1 MKKMVQLLTSAM
13 LVAALLT
20 GCGGASGETQTQG
33 AGTADVPLKIQ
44 LAHADTESEDGI
56 HQKMAVLFQGY
67 VSDLSGGTM
76 EIEIVGN
83 GQLGGERDLVEGM
96 QLGTIEMAST
106 ANMVLSNFDP
116 RFAVLDLPYLITD
129 YETAYRVLDSDVI
142 QDLQDSFAEQ
152 SGVRV
157 LAYGQGGFRQVIGN
171 VAVNSLADM
180 HGMKVRVPESDI
192 YIDTF
197 SALGAN
203 PTPLAY
209 SETFTALQ
217 QGTVDAFEITPA
229 VVLSAGFW
237 EICSD
242 MNMTNHLFSPNP
254 LMISENLFQ
263 SLTEEQQDILTE
275 AAAKAAADQRQ
286 WLEDGEADTMAQLEE
301 KGMTINYPDLEELQN
316 AVADSGLYEKYQETI
331 GADLFSAVQELCQ

>member
-33 AGTADVPLKIQ
+33 AGTADEPLKIQ

-203 PTPLAY
+203 PSPLAY

-237 EICSD
+237 EVCSD

>member
-33 AGTADVPLKIQ
+33 AGTADEPLKIQ

-157 LAYGQGGFRQVIGN
+157 LAYGQGGFRQVIGKQ
-171 VAVNSLADM
+171 AQKARTLAR
-180 HGMKVRVPESDI
+180 VQRSVPESAHLSCGRRTRAAEGWRKQHFR
-192 YIDTF
+192 YRK
-197 SALGAN
+197 
-203 PTPLAY
+203 P
-209 SETFTALQ
+209 
-217 QGTVDAFEITPA
+217 PA
-229 VVLSAGFW
+229 
-237 EICSD
+237 
-242 MNMTNHLFSPNP
+242 SP
-254 LMISENLFQ
+254 S
-263 SLTEEQQDILTE
+263 
-275 AAAKAAADQRQ
+275 
-286 WLEDGEADTMAQLEE
+286 
-301 KGMTINYPDLEELQN
+301 
-316 AVADSGLYEKYQETI
+316 V
-331 GADLFSAVQELCQ
+331 

>member
-33 AGTADVPLKIQ
+33 AGTADEPLKIQ

-83 GQLGGERDLVEGM
+83 RQLGGERDLVEGM

-237 EICSD
+237 EVCSD

>member
-33 AGTADVPLKIQ
+33 AGTADEPLKIQ

-67 VSDLSGGTM
+67 VSDLSGGPM

-237 EICSD
+237 EVCSD

>member
-33 AGTADVPLKIQ
+33 AGTADEPLKIQ

-237 EICSD
+237 EVCSD
-242 MNMTNHLFSPNP
+242 MHMTNHLFSPNP

-263 SLTEEQQDILTE
+263 SLPEEQQDILTE

>member
-20 GCGGASGETQTQG
+20 GCGGASGEAQTRG
-33 AGTADVPLKIQ
+33 AGTADEPLKIQ

-96 QLGTIEMAST
+96 QLGTIAMAST

-237 EICSD
+237 EVCSD

>member
-1 MKKMVQLLTSAM
+1 
-13 LVAALLT
+13 
-20 GCGGASGETQTQG
+20 
-33 AGTADVPLKIQ
+33 
-44 LAHADTESEDGI
+44 
-56 HQKMAVLFQGY
+56 
-67 VSDLSGGTM
+67 M

-237 EICSD
+237 EVCSD

-331 GADLFSAVQELCQ
+331 GADLFSAVQERCQ

>member
-20 GCGGASGETQTQG
+20 GCGGASGETQTHG
-33 AGTADVPLKIQ
+33 AGTADEPLKIQ

-237 EICSD
+237 EVCSD
-242 MNMTNHLFSPNP
+242 LNMTNHLFSPNP

>member
-33 AGTADVPLKIQ
+33 AGTADEPLKIQ

-237 EICSD
+237 EVCSD

>member
-20 GCGGASGETQTQG
+20 GCGGASGETQTHG
-33 AGTADVPLKIQ
+33 AGTADEPLKIQ

-237 EICSD
+237 EVCSD

>member
-1 MKKMVQLLTSAM
+1 
-13 LVAALLT
+13 
-20 GCGGASGETQTQG
+20 
-33 AGTADVPLKIQ
+33 
-44 LAHADTESEDGI
+44 
-56 HQKMAVLFQGY
+56 
-67 VSDLSGGTM
+67 M

-180 HGMKVRVPESDI
+180 HGMKV
-192 YIDTF
+192 
-197 SALGAN
+197 SALWERTPPPG
-203 PTPLAY
+203 PTPKPSQLCSRAQWMPLKLHRPWC
-209 SETFTALQ
+209 SL
-217 QGTVDAFEITPA
+217 PA
-229 VVLSAGFW
+229 SG
-237 EICSD
+237 
-242 MNMTNHLFSPNP
+242 
-254 LMISENLFQ
+254 
-263 SLTEEQQDILTE
+263 
-275 AAAKAAADQRQ
+275 K
-286 WLEDGEADTMAQLEE
+286 
-301 KGMTINYPDLEELQN
+301 Y
-316 AVADSGLYEKYQETI
+316 AVT
-331 GADLFSAVQELCQ
+331 

>member
-33 AGTADVPLKIQ
+33 AGTADESLKIQ

-237 EICSD
+237 EVCSD

>member
-1 MKKMVQLLTSAM
+1 M

-33 AGTADVPLKIQ
+33 AGTADEPLKIQ
-44 LAHADTESEDGI
+44 LAHADTEREDGI

-157 LAYGQGGFRQVIGN
+157 LAYGQGSFRQVIDN

-237 EICSD
+237 EVCSD

>member
-1 MKKMVQLLTSAM
+1 M
-13 LVAALLT
+13 LT

-33 AGTADVPLKIQ
+33 AGTADEPLKIQ

-237 EICSD
+237 EVCSD

>member
-33 AGTADVPLKIQ
+33 AGTADEPLKIQ

-217 QGTVDAFEITPA
+217 QGTVDAFEITP
-229 VVLSAGFW
+229 W
-237 EICSD
+237 CS
-242 MNMTNHLFSPNP
+242 LP
-254 LMISENLFQ
+254 
-263 SLTEEQQDILTE
+263 
-275 AAAKAAADQRQ
+275 A
-286 WLEDGEADTMAQLEE
+286 
-301 KGMTINYPDLEELQN
+301 
-316 AVADSGLYEKYQETI
+316 SGK
-331 GADLFSAVQELCQ
+331 SAVT

>member
-1 MKKMVQLLTSAM
+1 MKKMVQLLSSAM

-33 AGTADVPLKIQ
+33 AGTADEPLKIQ

-237 EICSD
+237 EVCSD

>member
-1 MKKMVQLLTSAM
+1 MVQLLTSAM

-33 AGTADVPLKIQ
+33 AGTADEPLKIQ

-237 EICSD
+237 EVCSD

>member
-33 AGTADVPLKIQ
+33 AGTADEPLKFSW
-44 LAHADTESEDGI
+44 LMRTPRVR
-56 HQKMAVLFQGY
+56 MAFIRKWRYCSRGMY
-67 VSDLSGGTM
+67 PTFPEEPM

-237 EICSD
+237 EVCSD

>member
-33 AGTADVPLKIQ
+33 AGTADEPLKIQ

-237 EICSD
+237 EVCSD

-254 LMISENLFQ
+254 IMISENLFQ

-301 KGMTINYPDLEELQN
+301 MGMTINYPDLEELQN

>member
-13 LVAALLT
+13 LVAALRT

-33 AGTADVPLKIQ
+33 AGTADEPLKIQ

-237 EICSD
+237 EVCSD

>member
-13 LVAALLT
+13 LVAALLS

-33 AGTADVPLKIQ
+33 AGTADEPLKIQ

-237 EICSD
+237 EVCSD

>member
-33 AGTADVPLKIQ
+33 AGTADEPLKIQ

-203 PTPLAY
+203 PTTLAY

-237 EICSD
+237 EVCSD

>member
-13 LVAALLT
+13 LVAALLS
-20 GCGGASGETQTQG
+20 GCGGASGENQTQG
-33 AGTADVPLKIQ
+33 AGTADEPLKIQ

-237 EICSD
+237 EVCSD

>member
-20 GCGGASGETQTQG
+20 GCGGASGETQTPG
-33 AGTADVPLKIQ
+33 AGTADEPLTIQ

-157 LAYGQGGFRQVIGN
+157 LAYGQGGFRQVIGK
-171 VAVNSLADM
+171 VAVKSLADM

>member
-33 AGTADVPLKIQ
+33 AGTADEPLKIQ

-116 RFAVLDLPYLITD
+116 RFAVLDLPYLIKD

-237 EICSD
+237 EVCSD

>member
-33 AGTADVPLKIQ
+33 AGTADEPLKIQ

-237 EICSD
+237 EVCSD

-254 LMISENLFQ
+254 LMFSENLFQ

>member
-1 MKKMVQLLTSAM
+1 
-13 LVAALLT
+13 
-20 GCGGASGETQTQG
+20 
-33 AGTADVPLKIQ
+33 
-44 LAHADTESEDGI
+44 
-56 HQKMAVLFQGY
+56 
-67 VSDLSGGTM
+67 M

-237 EICSD
+237 EVCSD

-275 AAAKAAADQRQ
+275 YPTLMRPILLRNSRYNQHATVGSLLVEVGAAGNSPEEAALAGRLFAERMVEV
-286 WLEDGEADTMAQLEE
+286 LEARS
-301 KGMTINYPDLEELQN
+301 K
-316 AVADSGLYEKYQETI
+316 
-331 GADLFSAVQELCQ
+331 

>member
-33 AGTADVPLKIQ
+33 AGTADEPLKIQ

-96 QLGTIEMAST
+96 QLGAIEMAST

-237 EICSD
+237 EVCSD

>member
-13 LVAALLT
+13 LVAALLS
-20 GCGGASGETQTQG
+20 GCGGPSGETQTQG
-33 AGTADVPLKIQ
+33 AGTADEPLKIQ

-237 EICSD
+237 EVCSD

>member
-33 AGTADVPLKIQ
+33 AGTADEPLKIQ

-217 QGTVDAFEITPA
+217 QGPVDAFEITPA

-237 EICSD
+237 EVCSD

>member
-33 AGTADVPLKIQ
+33 AGTADEPLKIQ

-229 VVLSAGFW
+229 VVLSAGLW
-237 EICSD
+237 EVCSD

>member
-1 MKKMVQLLTSAM
+1 
-13 LVAALLT
+13 
-20 GCGGASGETQTQG
+20 
-33 AGTADVPLKIQ
+33 
-44 LAHADTESEDGI
+44 
-56 HQKMAVLFQGY
+56 
-67 VSDLSGGTM
+67 M

-237 EICSD
+237 EVCSD

-331 GADLFSAVQELCQ
+331 GATCSARFRSFASNDSGGGFT

>member
-33 AGTADVPLKIQ
+33 AGTADEPPKIQ

-237 EICSD
+237 EVCSD